1 MILELQDIT
10 VRLQGAPLFAP
21 VNLRVEPGSVTTV
34 MGPSGCGKSTLL
46 AAVVGDLNPIF
57 SLEGDI
63 LLDGRSLRPLPME
76 KRHVGLLYQ
85 DDLLFPHMNVGQNL
99 GFALPDRMPRAER
112 LVRIEEYLALA
123 GLDGY
128 ARRDVASLSGGQR
141 ARVSLLRT
149 LMAAPHAV
157 LLDEPFS
164 KLDTTLRAQFRD
176 WVFATLKEWRI
187 PALQVTHDIEDCG
200 DGPVYL
206 ITEGR
211 FA

>member
-1 MILELQDIT
+1 MILELQDVT
-10 VRLQGAPLFAP
+10 VSLEGRPLFDP
-21 VNLRVEPGSVTTV
+21 VSLTVEPGSVTTV

-46 AAVVGDLNPIF
+46 AAIVGDLNPAF
-57 SLEGDI
+57 DLQGDV
-63 LLDGRSLRPLPME
+63 LLDGRSLLRVPME

-99 GFALPDRMPRAER
+99 GFALPGSMPRRDRTA
-112 LVRIEEYLALA
+112 RIDEYLALA
-123 GLDGY
+123 GLEGY

-149 LMAAPHAV
+149 LMAEPCAV

-164 KLDTTLRAQFRD
+164 KLDSTLRVQFRD
-176 WVFATLKEWRI
+176 WVFTTLQERRM

-200 DGPVYL
+200 DGPVYQL
-206 ITEGR
+206 N
-211 FA
+211 